1 MKFLT
6 KNLLSVALLAGPSLQ
21 HAAMMP
27 PNPDKILTPNS
38 STAPQGCKL
47 LASDKGFPSAE
58 IIKQKLP
65 KAAFKEP
72 GTLGP
77 DWVLRATQVSDVQ
90 DAVNFAREHNVR
102 LTILTTGHD
111 FGGRYVDAESCKIHC

>member
-1 MKFLT
+1 MKTISALIG
-6 KNLLSVALLAGPSLQ
+6 VALLVGPSSQ

-58 IIKQKLP
+58 TVKQMLP

-72 GTLGP
+72 GTFGP
-77 DWVLRATQVSDVQ
+77 DWVLRATSVEDVQ
-90 DAVNFAREHNVR
+90 DAVLFARENNVR

-111 FGGRYVDAESCKIHC
+111 FGGRYVNDESRGTDR